1 MDGVSGIAVDSP
13 EECEH
18 RVPSSSILRG
28 RELSRKLIRWMMF
41 DTESTPMGPQ
51 QAGSVGL
58 QSLPYI
64 VGFHFS

>member
-1 MDGVSGIAVDSP
+1 MDAVSGIAVDSR

-18 RVPSSSILRG
+18 RLPSSSILRG

-41 DTESTPMGPQ
+41 DTESTPMRRQ

-64 VGFHFS
+64 VGDHFS